1 MTAAFSRRDFVFVI
15 LAGIF
20 VTNAIIGELIGGK
33 LISMG
38 PYSLFNAFN
47 IGPFTMSVGVIPW
60 PVVFL
65 TTDLINEFFGRQGVK
80 RLSYI
85 TACLI
90 IYTFIILYLAMEVPT
105 ASFSPVTNEQFRAV
119 FGQSMWIIVG
129 SLVAFLVG
137 QLIDVTIFWAVRDR
151 TGHNMLWLRTTGST
165 VISQL
170 IDTFVVI
177 GIAFWLP
184 GKLNTSE
191 YLNLSTTNY
200 SYKLAL
206 AIAFTPVIYGAHSL
220 IHLFLGKSAT
230 EKAIEEAVHKSNLK
244 GR

>member
-1 MTAAFSRRDFVFVI
+1 VTAAFSRRDFVFII

-33 LISMG
+33 LISLG
-38 PYSLFNAFN
+38 PYNLFNSLEF
-47 IGPFTMSVGVIPW
+47 GPFSMSIGVIPW

-80 RLSYI
+80 RLSFI
-85 TACLI
+85 TAGLI
-90 IYTFIILYLAMEVPT
+90 IYTFIILIVAMEVPT
-105 ASFSPVTNEQFRAV
+105 ASFSPVTDEQFRAV

-129 SLVAFLVG
+129 SLVAFLLS
-137 QLIDVTIFWAVRDR
+137 QLIDVSIFWAVRDR
-151 TGHNMLWLRTTGST
+151 TGHGMLWLRSTGST

-184 GKLNTSE
+184 GKLSTSE
-191 YLNLSTTNY
+191 YFNLSSTNY
-200 SYKLAL
+200 CYKLAL
-206 AIAFTPVIYGAHSL
+206 AIALTPIIYGAHSL
-220 IHLFLGKSAT
+220 IHLFLGHSAT
-230 EKAIEEAVHKSNLK
+230 EKAIEEAVLKSNLK
-244 GR
+244 